1 MGLRDFIG
9 IVREMSFDKLKA
21 EAMLAPRL
29 LVIARDLGD
38 AQLWRQV
45 LFGNDA
51 EIYVEA
57 HSYVA
62 PPKDPLQYDVIVTI
76 GPLQSGIARDWRELF
91 HRVDEPMR
99 VVEIPPGSPQDPATL
114 DAIRFRLADVADE
127 RSIAI
132 GRYIDAM
139 RTPCA
144 NQIIASTASSN
155 GQFAFIS
162 NIPTIIPAI
171 GSLVA
176 VGADFLVLT
185 KNQLMMIYK
194 LAAVYER
201 DLNDQ
206 WTIYTEM
213 VPVIGAGLVWR
224 TIAREVSA
232 LLPFMIGTV
241 PKVAIAYAGTFAA
254 GRAAATYYEQGIKLN
269 WNQMRALYAEAIDR
283 INQNPLPLPRA
294 LKGGRDHKDQSPNG
308 KEG

>member
-29 LVIARDLGD
+29 LVIAGDLTE
-38 AQLWRQV
+38 AQQWRQV
-45 LFGNDA
+45 LFGDDA
-51 EIYVEA
+51 EMYVEA

-62 PPKDPLQYDVIVTI
+62 PPKDPLKYDVIVTI
-76 GPLQSGIARDWRELF
+76 GPLQSGVAKDWQELF
-91 HRVDEPMR
+91 RRVDEPMR
-99 VVEIPPGSPQDPATL
+99 VVEIPLRSPQDPATL
-114 DAIRFRLADVADE
+114 DAIRFRLSDVADE
-127 RSIAI
+127 RAISI
-132 GRYIDAM
+132 GRYIGAM

-144 NQIIASTASSN
+144 NQIIASTSASN

-162 NIPTIIPAI
+162 NIPTIIPAV

-176 VGADFLVLT
+176 VGADSIVLT
-185 KNQLMMIYK
+185 KNQIMMIYK

-201 DLNDQ
+201 DLNNQ
-206 WTIYTEM
+206 WAIYTEM

-224 TIAREVSA
+224 SIAREMAA

-254 GRAAATYYEQGIKLN
+254 GRAAATYYEKGIKVN
-269 WNQMRALYAEAIDR
+269 WDQMRALYAEAIDR

-294 LKGGRDHKDQSPNG
+294 LRGSREHKEQNPNG

>member
-21 EAMLAPRL
+21 DAMLAPRL
-29 LVIARDLGD
+29 LVIAGD
-38 AQLWRQV
+38 KAVAEQWRQA
-45 LFGNDA
+45 LFGDDVEA
-51 EIYVEA
+51 YVEA
-57 HSYVA
+57 HSYTT
-62 PPKDPLQYDVIVTI
+62 PPKDPLQFDEIVTI
-76 GPLQSGIARDWRELF
+76 GPLQSTVARDWRELF
-91 HRVDEPMR
+91 KRVDEPMR
-99 VVEIPPGSPQDPATL
+99 VVEIPPSSPQDPSTI
-114 DAIRFRLADVADE
+114 DAIRQRIANVADE
-127 RSIAI
+127 RAISI
-132 GRYIDAM
+132 GRYINAM

-144 NQIIASTASSN
+144 HQIIASTASTN
-155 GQFAFIS
+155 GEFAFIS

-194 LAAVYER
+194 LAAIYGR

-213 VPVIGAGLVWR
+213 IPVIGAGLVWR
-224 TIAREVSA
+224 TIAREVVA
-232 LLPFMIGTV
+232 LLPLMIGTL

-254 GRAAATYYEQGIKLN
+254 GHAAATYYEQGIKLN
-269 WNQMRALYAEAIDR
+269 WNQMRALYADAIDR

-294 LKGGRDHKDQSPNG
+294 LKGGREQKDQSPNG
-308 KEG
+308 KES

>member
-21 EAMLAPRL
+21 EALLAPRL
-29 LVIARDLGD
+29 LVIAGD
-38 AQLWRQV
+38 MAEAERWHQA
-45 LFGNDA
+45 LFGDDA
-51 EIYVEA
+51 EAYVEA
-57 HSYVA
+57 HSYAA

-76 GPLQSGIARDWRELF
+76 GPLQSSVTRDWKELF
-91 HRVDEPMR
+91 RRVDEPMR
-99 VVEIPPGSPQDPATL
+99 VVEIPPTSPRDSATL
-114 DAIRFRLADVADE
+114 DAIRNRLVDVADE
-127 RSIAI
+127 RAIAI
-132 GRYIDAM
+132 GRYINTM

-144 NQIIASTASSN
+144 NQIIASTASTN
-155 GQFAFIS
+155 GEFAFIS

-194 LAAVYER
+194 LAAVYGR

-213 VPVIGAGLVWR
+213 APVIGAGLVWR
-224 TIAREVSA
+224 TIAREVTA
-232 LLPFMIGTV
+232 LLPLMIGTL

-254 GRAAATYYEQGIKLN
+254 GRAAATYYEQGIKLD
-269 WNQMRALYAEAIDR
+269 WNQMRALYAEAIER
-283 INQNPLPLPRA
+283 INQNPLPLPRP
-294 LKGGRDHKDQSPNG
+294 LKSGREHTEQSPDG
-308 KEG
+308 KER

>member
-1 MGLRDFIG
+1 MGLRDFFG
-9 IVREMSFDKLKA
+9 IVRELSFEKLKA

-29 LVIARDLGD
+29 LVIAGD
-38 AQLWRQV
+38 AADAQQWRQV
-45 LFGNDA
+45 LFGDDA
-51 EIYVEA
+51 ELYVEA
-57 HSYVA
+57 HSYA
-62 PPKDPLQYDVIVTI
+62 SPPKDPLQYDVIVTI
-76 GPLQSGIARDWRELF
+76 GPLLPAVGRDWKELF
-91 HRVDEPMR
+91 RRVDEPMR
-99 VVEIPPGSPQDPATL
+99 VVEIPPLSPQDRATL

-132 GRYIDAM
+132 GRYIGAM

-144 NQIIASTASSN
+144 NQIVSSTSTAN
-155 GQFAFIS
+155 GEFAFVS

-194 LAAVYER
+194 LAAVYQR

-206 WTIYTEM
+206 WSIYTEM

-224 TIAREVSA
+224 TIAREMA
-232 LLPFMIGTV
+232 TLLPFMIGTV

-254 GRAAATYYEQGIKLN
+254 GRAATTYYEQGIKLN
-269 WNQMRALYAEAIDR
+269 WDQMRALYAEAIDR
-283 INQNPLPLPRA
+283 LGRNPLPLPRA
-294 LKGGRDHKDQSPNG
+294 LRSGRENKDQSPNG
-308 KEG
+308 KES